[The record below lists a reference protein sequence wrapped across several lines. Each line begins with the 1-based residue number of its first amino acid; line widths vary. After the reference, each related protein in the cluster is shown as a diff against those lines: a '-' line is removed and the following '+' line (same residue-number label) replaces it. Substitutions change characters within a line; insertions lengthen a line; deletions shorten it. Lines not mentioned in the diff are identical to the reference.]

1 LLGTNVRSPQDQL
14 LGSVENLV
22 RSPQTYKIAY
32 FKMTA
37 NANLLVL
44 NATKGPLDGAPRVAP
59 FTTSGIDLQSQ
70 KVDAYWKARLSN

>member
-1 LLGTNVRSPQDQL
+1 
-14 LGSVENLV
+14 
-22 RSPQTYKIAY
+22 
-32 FKMTA
+32 MTA

-44 NATKGPLDGAPRVAP
+44 DATKGTLDAAPRVAP